1 MRKMPPKTETNM
13 LIPTKAALFGLEVR
27 FKPVD
32 DRLMEERKRR
42 TAFKRPRTKE
52 NGRAMN
58 KYQLPMERRL
68 LSGQCNRNELLRG
81 LQDYAQHNEVERQ
94 DGLKI

>member
-1 MRKMPPKTETNM
+1 M

-32 DRLMEERKRR
+32 DRLMEEKRRR
-42 TAFKRPRTKE
+42 TAFKRPKTNKE
-52 NGRAMN
+52 NGRTVNRHAV
-58 KYQLPMERRL
+58 PMPEKRL
-68 LSGQCNRNELLRG
+68 LSSRCQRNPALHA
-81 LQDYAQHNEVERQ
+81 LQNYAYHEEVERK